1 MYIHFFKVID
11 MTNIL
16 KLFGLVPTDEER
28 EILKE
33 LRKKESA
40 SMRVVGR
47 GTLTMSAKEA
57 RITDKSKKFIA
68 KMDQL
73 VS

>member
-1 MYIHFFKVID
+1 
-11 MTNIL
+11 MTAL
-16 KLFGLVPTDEER
+16 LRLFGLVPTQEER
-28 EILKE
+28 EILQQ

-57 RITDKSKKFIA
+57 RDTEKSKKFIA
-68 KMDQL
+68 KMDKL

>member
-1 MYIHFFKVID
+1 
-11 MTNIL
+11 MTAL
-16 KLFGLVPTDEER
+16 LRLFGLVPTKEER
-28 EILKE
+28 EILQQ
-33 LRKKESA
+33 LRKKESS

-57 RITDKSKKFIA
+57 RDTEKSKKFIA
-68 KMDQL
+68 KMDKL

>member
-1 MYIHFFKVID
+1 
-11 MTNIL
+11 MTAL
-16 KLFGLVPTDEER
+16 LRLFGLVPTQEER
-28 EILKE
+28 EILQQ

-57 RITDKSKKFIA
+57 RDTDKSKKFIA
-68 KMDQL
+68 KMDKL